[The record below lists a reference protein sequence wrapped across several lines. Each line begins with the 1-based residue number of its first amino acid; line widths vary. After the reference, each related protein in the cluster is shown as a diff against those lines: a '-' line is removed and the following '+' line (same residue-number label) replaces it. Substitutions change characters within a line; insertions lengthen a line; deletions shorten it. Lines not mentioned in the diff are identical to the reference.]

1 MVMQRDL
8 RADIDTEAE
17 QDDKELMLAHF
28 SMSEIEDLSQLGPI
42 EMLPQEE
49 TQGVRIWDLT
59 GLDPILR
66 EPQVQ
71 EIIQR
76 ALFNEDV
83 EGYAEGGQVQGLPDN
98 LEELRL
104 AGRGGDKELA
114 LITDYMFEIFKAMNN
129 GNVDINPETGF
140 PEFFSLKK
148 TFKNVVR
155 VVVPAIGAYF
165 GGPIGAAVGGTL
177 ARKLTGDSWKNSIQK
192 GGMRYG
198 SMAYGAGALGNLMGG
213 AGGASGSVGGL
224 LSRFGGSGGG
234 GLGGMFGGGGGAGAA
249 SGGGLGGMFGK
260 LGGMFGGGG
269 TGAASAAGGGA
280 ASAAGGGSGFMG
292 GLGGMMGKIAPMA
305 IPAFMMNKGRQQEN
319 KDMREYEDRRE
330 RMHNDERARMG
341 MDAQFNYMPYQDAYM
356 PNPYFNAEEYNRG
369 RHQFF
374 VPRET
379 AQEQEERSRARAAGE
394 RHSAGGIV
402 GRGKGQND
410 DVRRAIPE
418 KSYIID
424 ASTVSDIGDGNTH
437 AGMMEL
443 DKYFGR
449 CFSKANKKAK
459 GGMVKALVSDGE
471 YQISPDHVAQL
482 GEGSYERG
490 AKKLDKMVKMIRSEK
505 RQSGKKLP
513 PKAKSVGGYIAKIK
527 SA

>member
-114 LITDYMFEIFKAMNN
+114 LITDYMFEVFKAMNGGEIN
-129 GNVDINPETGF
+129 INPETGF

-198 SMAYGAGALGNLMGG
+198 AMAYGAGALGNLVTSG
-213 AGGASGSVGGL
+213 AG
-224 LSRFGGSGGG
+224 
-234 GLGGMFGGGGGAGAA
+234 
-249 SGGGLGGMFGK
+249 GGGLGGMFGK

-269 TGAASAAGGGA
+269 TGGASAAGGGA

-330 RMHNDERARMG
+330 RLHNDERARMG
-341 MDAQFNYMPYQDAYM
+341 MDTQFNYMPYQDAYM

-379 AQEQEERSRARAAGE
+379 AEEQEERSRTRAAGE
-394 RHSAGGIV
+394 RHRAGGIV